1 MIWDGKRAAG
11 VQVYRGRMTGR
22 YAGEHIVVY
31 YANGT
36 RGDLVDARVGLQAGD
51 IWPNCTS
58 SVHLDLLSGPDSD
71 YILRSYKQLSEEARS
86 KLAKDVLA

>member
-1 MIWDGKRAAG
+1 MIWNGRRVAG
-11 VQVYRGRMTGR
+11 VQVYRGRMTGE

-36 RGDLVDARVGLQAGD
+36 RNGLVEARVGLQAGD

-58 SVHLDLLSGPDSD
+58 SVHLDLLSGRDSA
-71 YILRSYKQLSEEARS
+71 YVLLSYKQLNEEARVR
-86 KLAKDVLA
+86 LTKDVLA